1 MISGAISKNRTAN
14 LAMDTSLDIKAVN
27 DLIKLAE
34 ASTDEALESEKD
46 GVSPMLTRAKSMM
59 KNVIPENITK
69 VKFNALLTPGK
80 RQQIN
85 KDEPDFNKK
94 VSLSINWIVTLLK
107 DLLNKVNGQSELI
120 TSLVKKLS
128 TLVPRDDL
136 EAELE
141 KKKEQLETDYH
152 KAIAKR

>member
-1 MISGAISKNRTAN
+1 MSSLK
-14 LAMDTSLDIKAVN
+14 TSQ
-27 DLIKLAE
+27 
-34 ASTDEALESEKD
+34 
-46 GVSPMLTRAKSMM
+46 R
-59 KNVIPENITK
+59 
-69 VKFNALLTPGK
+69 FNALLTPGK

-85 KDEPDFNKK
+85 KDEPYFNKK

-120 TSLVKKLS
+120 TSLVKKLA

-141 KKKEQLETDYH
+141 KKKNNSKQTSTKLL
-152 KAIAKR
+152 KKSMMLLRKNSSVKMIALSWNVIRQGKEASKVT